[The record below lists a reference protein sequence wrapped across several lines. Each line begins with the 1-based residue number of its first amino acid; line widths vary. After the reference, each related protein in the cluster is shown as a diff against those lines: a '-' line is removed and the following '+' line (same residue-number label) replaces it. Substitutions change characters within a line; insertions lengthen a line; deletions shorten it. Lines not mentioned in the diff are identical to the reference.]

1 MQNYRLWYI
10 RILPSLW
17 NQDQIITDFKRFNRE
32 TDLGVIRNIRKE
44 GKYVIVLISI
54 ERMEYYDLDRE
65 MIKAIINNRFDD
77 RDRGRV
83 VSIRTSRKTDVK

>member
-1 MQNYRLWYI
+1 MQDYRLWYI
-10 RILPSLW
+10 RIFPSLW

-83 VSIRTSRKTDVK
+83 VSIRTARKTDV